1 MCIAGDS
8 GARVRLPAHTLQ
20 TYLSNYLTRARKAV
34 HTHYTRLQQQ
44 YFDANV
50 DAQSETPAPTKTT
63 LDNFND
69 WRTIDALLR
78 LTLAAGVWRRSCHA
92 HAHR

>member
-1 MCIAGDS
+1 M
-8 GARVRLPAHTLQ
+8 
-20 TYLSNYLTRARKAV
+20 
-34 HTHYTRLQQQ
+34 HYTRLQQQ

-50 DAQSETPAPTKTT
+50 DAQSEILAPTKTT

-78 LTLAAGVWRRSCHA
+78 LTLAAGV
-92 HAHR
+92 